1 MYRKMLIIL
10 KVMIPA
16 ETNNERIIE
25 ESSVLWVLL
34 YSEI

>member
-10 KVMIPA
+10 KVMISA

-25 ESSVLWVLL
+25 ERSVLWVLL